1 MLEGWYLGQEQGT
14 AVADVVFGKVN
25 PSGKLA
31 VTFPRHVGQLPV
43 YYNRKPYVHESPY
56 INGEYSP
63 LYPFGFG
70 LSYTTYKYSNLKLN
84 AKKVIVGEPVKVTVD
99 VTNSGERDGDEIVQ
113 LYIRDMVSS
122 VTRPIQELKDFSR
135 IHLAKGEA
143 KTVEFTI
150 TADKLQFYGKDM
162 KRIVEPGEFEVQ
174 VGRNSVD
181 YLSEKFEVI
190 CQ

>member
-14 AVADVVFGKVN
+14 AVANVVFGKVN
-25 PSGKLA
+25 PGGKLA

-56 INGEYSP
+56 IDGEYSP

-70 LSYTTYKYSNLKLN
+70 LSYTTFQYSNLKLN
-84 AKKVIVGEPVKVTVD
+84 KKKITSDDSVEVTID
-99 VTNSGERDGDEIVQ
+99 VTNTGERDGDEIVQ

-135 IHLAKGEA
+135 IHLKKGET
-143 KTVEFTI
+143 KTVKFLI
-150 TADKLQFYGKDM
+150 TADKLQYYGIDM

-174 VGRNSVD
+174 VGRNSAD
-181 YLSEKFEVI
+181 YLKDKFDVVK
-190 CQ
+190 